1 MTTDPAPVP
10 AFHAWLCTCG
20 VDVSR
25 YRNWWIEIRLKAES
39 SDGTQLD
46 VLVDSQRWWFRFM
59 FAGELVEIRHEVS
72 DPTELGMLLDS
83 LERRYEIRFRRS
95 LPEIRSN
102 VPSATSRVRQWL
114 SIV

>member
-1 MTTDPAPVP
+1 MTTDPVPV
-10 AFHAWLCTCG
+10 FQAWLSTCG

-25 YRNWWIEIRLKAES
+25 YRNWWIEIRLSAES
-39 SDGTQLD
+39 SEGTQLH
-46 VLVDSQRWWFRFM
+46 VLVDSQRWGTRFV

-72 DPTELGMLLDS
+72 DPCELGMLLES

-95 LPEIRSN
+95 RPDVRSN
-102 VPSATSRVRQWL
+102 VPNATSRVRQWL